1 MPSKRAKLYT
11 DLGKGE
17 EEAKYEKGANFLC
30 CMGL

>member
-17 EEAKYEKGANFLC
+17 EAKYEKGANFLC